1 MKKVLLIG
9 LSVLLCGGMFVMLR
23 TGRETEG
30 DLRMAG
36 GSYIEGIR
44 ILQKKNGATVWDLT
58 ARRADFESEDRAEL
72 SDISIA
78 FQKNGVMLHADKGL
92 YNLSDR
98 SFTTDSAVKAEGKDY
113 TITADS
119 VDFEVASGNIK
130 TGGRVKI
137 EGKGF
142 EVEGKGLEAD
152 SGKEVKILD
161 DVKAIFH
168 R

>member
-78 FQKNGVMLHADKGL
+78 FQKNGVMLQ
-92 YNLSDR
+92 
-98 SFTTDSAVKAEGKDY
+98 
-113 TITADS
+113 
-119 VDFEVASGNIK
+119 
-130 TGGRVKI
+130 
-137 EGKGF
+137 
-142 EVEGKGLEAD
+142 
-152 SGKEVKILD
+152 KIL
-161 DVKAIFH
+161 KRKILMIFFYG
-168 R
+168 